1 MIRIARWRGWAGRLE
16 RQALAVWIAAQDPR
30 MPWLE
35 QLLVLVVAAYAFSPI
50 DLIPDAIPVLGLLDD
65 LVLVPLGLWLALRLT
80 PAEVLADA
88 RAEAERRLAEGLP
101 VSRTA
106 AVVIVALWVVAL
118 AALGWWA
125 WTAWVS

>member
-1 MIRIARWRGWAGRLE
+1 MIKIARWRGWAGRLE
-16 RQALAVWIAAQDPR
+16 QEALAVWIAAQDPR

-35 QLLVLVVAAYAFSPI
+35 QVLVLCAAAYAFSPI

-65 LVLVPLGLWLALRLT
+65 LVLVPVVLWLALRMT
-80 PAEVLADA
+80 PADVLADS

-106 AVVIVALWVVAL
+106 AVVIVGLWVVVL
-118 AALGWWA
+118 VALGWWA
-125 WTAWVS
+125 WTAWGH

>member
-16 RQALAVWIAAQDPR
+16 QQALAVWIAAQDPR

-35 QLLVLVVAAYAFSPI
+35 QLLVLAAAAYAFSPI
-50 DLIPDAIPVLGLLDD
+50 DLIPDAIPVVGLLDD

-80 PAEVLADA
+80 PPAVLADA
-88 RAEAERRLAEGLP
+88 RAEAEQRLAEGLP

-106 AVVIVALWVVAL
+106 AVVIVALWVATLAL
-118 AALGWWA
+118 LGWWA
-125 WTAWVS
+125 WTAWIG

>member
-1 MIRIARWRGWAGRLE
+1 MIKIARWRGWAGRLE
-16 RQALAVWIAAQDPR
+16 QQALAVWIAAQDPR

-35 QLLVLVVAAYAFSPI
+35 QLLVLAAAAYAFSPI

-65 LVLVPLGLWLALRLT
+65 LVLVPVVLWLALRMT
-80 PAEVLADA
+80 PADVLADS

-106 AVVIVALWVVAL
+106 AVVIVGLWVVVL
-118 AALGWWA
+118 VALGWWA
-125 WTAWVS
+125 WTAWGH